1 MSFPVDARRPVAVR
15 CAHKIGRNRVSGE
28 GVPAVEPIRAILE
41 DIRDRSRLLAMRH
54 PNVYAY
60 KIDLVPSLCRDWVL
74 VVFEVDSGLVR
85 TMRYARNECPQ
96 QAFEYY
102 EIPTT
107 QGTYLAVDVLGFVN
121 APHFEAY
128 RGPIRF
134 RDGFLA

>member
-54 PNVYAY
+54 PNVYAS

-121 APHFEAY
+121 APDFEAY